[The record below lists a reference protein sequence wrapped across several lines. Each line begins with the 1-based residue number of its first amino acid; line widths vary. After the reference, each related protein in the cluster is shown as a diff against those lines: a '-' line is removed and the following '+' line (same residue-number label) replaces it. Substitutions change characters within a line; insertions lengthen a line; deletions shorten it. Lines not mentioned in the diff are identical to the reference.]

1 MAVLTLAGKPIDW
14 AKPPSPTTKVKWS
27 KTDTSGRAVTG
38 SFRHICHLEYTDQ
51 QARKEFGK
59 GIRIFQPAYNKGYKP
74 SAGTHDYDACI
85 DAHIPGVPWPTQQRF
100 FRRHG
105 WGGWHRKPPTF
116 IHHIH
121 CFTLPPQEGVDRS
134 DDFAIAGFT
143 VGKYIDGGWS
153 LYGRKIASAQ
163 ISSYYNHRTGLKGDA
178 KDPSW
183 FPPDIGATIF
193 DLPEFVKAQRVASG
207 DLPPRVKTH
216 TVKAGETLS
225 GIAAKYPQYR
235 LTWQRLAEWNNLD
248 DPNRIEVGQ
257 VLYLSDPTP

>member
-1 MAVLTLAGKPIDW
+1 MTVLTLAGKPIDW

-38 SFRHICHLEYTDQ
+38 SFRHICHLEYLDQ
-51 QARKEFGK
+51 QARKEFGT
-59 GIRIFQPAYNKGYKP
+59 GIKIIQPAYNRGVGA

-85 DAHIPGVPWPTQQRF
+85 DVYIPGVAWSTQQRF
-100 FRRHG
+100 FRKHG
-105 WGGWHRKPPTF
+105 LGSWWRKKND
-116 IHHIH
+116 IWKDHIH
-121 CFTLPPQEGVDRS
+121 GFTLPPQEGVDRS

-153 LYGRKIASAQ
+153 LYGRRVASAQ
-163 ISSYYNHRTGLKGDA
+163 IVSYYKHRTGLKGDA

-183 FPPDIGATIF
+183 FPEDIGATIF
-193 DLPEFVKAQRVASG
+193 NLNEFVKAQRG

-216 TVKAGETLS
+216 TVRSGETLS
-225 GIAAKYPQYR
+225 GIAAKYPAYR
-235 LTWQRLAEWNNLD
+235 LTWQRLAEWNDIDN
-248 DPNRIEVGQ
+248 PNQIEVGQ